1 MNYKALTLGLTAAAC
16 LALVG
21 CASSSSDTA
30 IAPPTPTPTLSP
42 SPTPL
47 PNLVAVA
54 AANPD
59 FSTLVTA
66 LQAAGLVGTLQREGP
81 FTVFAPTNAAF
92 AALPPGTVESLL
104 RPENRAELV
113 RILTYHVVPGL
124 APSDALRAGQQ
135 VATLQGSPVT
145 VTLEGG
151 QIRINNAKVVVADIQ
166 ASNGII
172 QVIDAVLIP
181 PR

>member
-1 MNYKALTLGLTAAAC
+1 MPQPRRDPVHG
-16 LALVG
+16 
-21 CASSSSDTA
+21 
-30 IAPPTPTPTLSP
+30 LSP
-42 SPTPL
+42 
-47 PNLVAVA
+47 
-54 AANPD
+54 
-59 FSTLVTA
+59 
-66 LQAAGLVGTLQREGP
+66 LQQSHPQDTELYGSHFWGKV
-81 FTVFAPTNAAF
+81 
-92 AALPPGTVESLL
+92 SLGG
-104 RPENRAELV
+104 
-113 RILTYHVVPGL
+113 ILTYHVVPGL

-172 QVIDAVLIP
+172 HVIDAVLIP

>member
-1 MNYKALTLGLTAAAC
+1 MSLG
-16 LALVG
+16 G
-21 CASSSSDTA
+21 
-30 IAPPTPTPTLSP
+30 
-42 SPTPL
+42 
-47 PNLVAVA
+47 
-54 AANPD
+54 
-59 FSTLVTA
+59 
-66 LQAAGLVGTLQREGP
+66 
-81 FTVFAPTNAAF
+81 
-92 AALPPGTVESLL
+92 
-104 RPENRAELV
+104 
-113 RILTYHVVPGL
+113 ILIYHVVPGL

-172 QVIDAVLIP
+172 HVIDAVLIP

>member
-1 MNYKALTLGLTAAAC
+1 MNYKMNYKALTLGLTAAAC

-59 FSTLVTA
+59 FSTLVTD

-104 RPENRAELV
+104 RPENRAEL
-113 RILTYHVVPGL
+113 
-124 APSDALRAGQQ
+124 
-135 VATLQGSPVT
+135 GSPSRRSGCRKVRYP
-145 VTLEGG
+145 GG
-151 QIRINNAKVVVADIQ
+151 V
-166 ASNGII
+166 
-172 QVIDAVLIP
+172 
-181 PR
+181 